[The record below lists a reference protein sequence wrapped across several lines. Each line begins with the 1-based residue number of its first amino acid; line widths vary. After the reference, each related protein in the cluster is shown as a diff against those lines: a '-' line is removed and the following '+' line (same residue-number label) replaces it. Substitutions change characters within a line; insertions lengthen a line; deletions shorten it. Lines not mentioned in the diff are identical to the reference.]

1 MTAPNRE
8 LLIQAAIA
16 RAEHG
21 ASTANYPAIFEGF
34 EAKGIDTE
42 AIRPRENIFT
52 YRVWQAKGRQVQK
65 GEKGVKVQTFVPAAS
80 KKNPDAKGLRPRPA
94 TVFHISQ
101 TKPIDEKEDA
111 PEQGKVYNLSGIA
124 QGKTWADAAW

>member
-8 LLIQAAIA
+8 LLIQAAIN

-65 GEKGVKVQTFVPAAS
+65 GQRGVKIQTFVPAAS
-80 KKNPDAKGLRPRPA
+80 KKLRPRPA

-101 TKPIDEKEDA
+101 TKPIEDA
-111 PEQGKVYNLSGIA
+111 IDLTDEPDIMGRDDGHDDPSNHNFGN
-124 QGKTWADAAW
+124 AAW